1 MEEALIPDDRTW
13 YRFLPILAWIV
24 ADAEEA
30 RHTLEHAAD
39 ELERAAAEANRI
51 ADLAH
56 GGSDRAVLVLLRRD
70 VHRVLNL
77 ERDRVADLR
86 REAPDL
92 AAAAEPGPPYRPN
105 SGLLVNVGHGLELL
119 LGTEPSEDAI
129 HSFSLRWEDNR
140 HVWYPEW
147 LVGVRREVR
156 HALRRLNR
164 ARAELEHVS
173 LAVADFLA
181 VATSPEGAATAVEA
195 CEATADGYATAA
207 QHARRAVANLDNVLN
222 ILQGLR
228 DDILDDPPPG
238 RVRYFFGY
246 VDNAAGDDAAAGD

>member
-30 RHTLEHAAD
+30 GHTLEHGAD

-92 AAAAEPGPPYRPN
+92 AAAADPGPPYRPN
-105 SGLLVNVGHGLELL
+105 SGPLVNVGRGLELL
-119 LGTEPSEDAI
+119 LGTEPSEEAI
-129 HSFSLRWEDNR
+129 HSSLRWEDNR

-164 ARAELEHVS
+164 ARAELEHVP

-195 CEATADGYATAA
+195 CEANADGYATEA

-222 ILQGLR
+222 ILQGR
-228 DDILDDPPPG
+228 DDILHVPPPG

-246 VDNAAGDDAAAGD
+246 ADNAAGDDAAAGD